1 MKKLDVKVTFFKPED
16 GGRER
21 TPERLLESKQ
31 YRPHLLVYATE
42 KIRSKH
48 HMGVCFIS
56 QQNDLVA
63 GFECEAKVVL
73 MYDGVDYS
81 RLVQGANFTIVE
93 GQRIVGN
100 GFVL

>member
-1 MKKLDVKVTFFKPED
+1 
-16 GGRER
+16 
-21 TPERLLESKQ
+21 
-31 YRPHLLVYATE
+31 
-42 KIRSKH
+42 
-48 HMGVCFIS
+48 MGVCFIS
-56 QQNDLVA
+56 QQNDLVP

-81 RLVQGANFTIVE
+81 KLVQGANFTIVE